1 MLTTGHRVG
10 TVCLALGARRQQWTG
25 QFSAFHF
32 QSHRLHYHSNKKKE
46 KKIELMSARDQS
58 TDQVEVDIE
67 ILNYITNADCA
78 FTESERRQV
87 GMPPAAGRV
96 KLLISFKITTA
107 TTRCS
112 SSSSRRRRRHNHFG
126 VLAGGLSSEARSRY
140 IVCAQ

>member
-1 MLTTGHRVG
+1 
-10 TVCLALGARRQQWTG
+10 
-25 QFSAFHF
+25 
-32 QSHRLHYHSNKKKE
+32 
-46 KKIELMSARDQS
+46 MSARDQF

-112 SSSSRRRRRHNHFG
+112 SSRHNHFG